1 MSAGPFTIVLLLAV
15 VGAIA
20 LALIATLVVRLAHRR
35 IRQTAARSSRAGA
48 QRNATAPGAPPIND
62 HEEA

>member
-35 IRQTAARSSRAGA
+35 IRQTAARS
-48 QRNATAPGAPPIND
+48 TPGAGPRNPRPGGAT
-62 HEEA
+62 HQPEEEPQ